1 MPKDDLEARLSALT
15 RAFVAQLVDVI
26 RNASFAEVAALPG
39 SGGAI
44 PARGPARAPVA
55 AKSQNGA
62 PRRRRNAAGLAEIQ
76 DRVLE
81 ALGSAG
87 KSLGVRELSSTLGVK
102 PEALAAPLRDLRT
115 AGRIKK
121 HGDKRATKYSAH

>member
-1 MPKDDLEARLSALT
+1 MPKDDLEARLSSLT
-15 RAFVAQLVDVI
+15 QAFVAQLVDAI

-39 SGGAI
+39 ASGSI
-44 PARGPARAPVA
+44 SARTPARAPVA

-62 PRRRRNAAGLAEIQ
+62 PRRRRNAAGLAELQ

-87 KSLGVRELSSTLGVK
+87 KSLGVRDLSSALGVK
-102 PEALAAPLRDLRT
+102 PEALAAPLRDLRA

-121 HGDKRATKYSAH
+121 HGDKRATKYSVH